1 MSHLLCYGCRFALAN
16 QEAHMNYGGCLY
28 SPEPDYTIATPFTQS
43 TQDSPS
49 NLSCAVCIVKDS
61 HHDMFST
68 VSRASSGTMRCR
80 DHHMQC
86 ANCSITVQSDTHL
99 LCEGCSCSGA
109 AQEFQEALFKRPTT
123 DFSATCLYD
132 TIKVSAVKKIACG
145 CARCMQETAEYYKA
159 RALEEGFSERE
170 SLSGQNSP
178 SSLDTTSV
186 GFGVSK

>member
-1 MSHLLCYGCRFALAN
+1 MSNLLCYGCRFDLAN

-28 SPEPDYTIATPFTQS
+28 SSEPEYTISAPPS
-43 TQDSPS
+43 ISVEDSPI
-49 NLSCAVCIVKDS
+49 SCAVCIVKDS

-80 DHHMQC
+80 DHKMQC
-86 ANCSITVQSDTHL
+86 ANCSVAVHSDTHL
-99 LCEGCSCSGA
+99 LCEGCSSSGA
-109 AQEFQEALFKRPTT
+109 AQHFQEALFKRPTT

-132 TIKVSAVKKIACG
+132 TIKTSAVKKMACG
-145 CARCMQETAEYYKA
+145 CARCMEETAEYYKA

-170 SLSGQNSP
+170 SLSGQNTP